1 MIHKSRV
8 SGLHED
14 AQKLYNELVQWYN
27 SCKEEDEK
35 AKELGYTGGF
45 SPKDEQ
51 IKKKA
56 AEMVWGHCSPVKEVL
71 WGMGWSLGDIGY
83 HGWYGEAARN
93 EHLSF
98 HELEKAYWNLM
109 SVLEQYLGMDENS
122 VGQTSLKKIIE
133 REEEEKNRANGSKD

>member
-1 MIHKSRV
+1 MIHKSQV

-14 AQKLYNELVQWYN
+14 AQRLYKELVQWYK
-27 SCKEEDEK
+27 SCDEERQK
-35 AKELGYTGGF
+35 ADELGYMEGF
-45 SPKDEQ
+45 SPEDER

-71 WGMGWSLGDIGY
+71 WGMGWALGDIGY

-122 VGQTSLKKIIE
+122 IGQTSLKKIIE
-133 REEEEKNRANGSKD
+133 REEEEKNRIIGSKD